1 MLTKDIN
8 NKAFNIPPTKLIN
21 KYSNQKGSFYSYYPM
36 NGLWSE
42 NIRELNYSDAIDDSL
57 QANPNK
63 PIALY
68 IHFPFCETQCL
79 FCHCFTII
87 SKNHK
92 DHDKIINYI
101 IKEIEL
107 LKNICKKKR
116 YLPNIKEVHFG
127 GGSPSNL
134 SKENFSRLFSAIRS
148 FSSSNNFE
156 ECALEIDPRYNVDKD
171 KLCFY
176 AEQGIN
182 RISFGIQD
190 FDEKIGKIVNRINS
204 AEAIKNLLSQE
215 ARKLFDSVN
224 FDLIYG
230 MPQQTLDSWLLTI
243 NKAIELDPDRLAVYV
258 WGFRPDLYPH
268 MKALVKYEHA
278 GPQLQMEMFVGA
290 VNRFIKNGYD
300 FIGIDHMAKSND
312 VLYKAKKNGTLDRN
326 AIGYTSGR
334 SRDVI
339 AVGPNSMS
347 TIGNYYFQNFHFM
360 EKYYLSIDSGHLPLV
375 RGFQAKKDDLIRRDI
390 IFSII
395 LNSTIIFE
403 KFQTDYGLNNF
414 WDYFANELKD
424 LKEMENDGLV
434 LIHKEKVEVTEIG
447 RFFQRHICKI
457 FDKYDREIG
466 YRYSREFEDGKAAF
480 DRNAQLKANK

>member
-1 MLTKDIN
+1 MN
-8 NKAFNIPPTKLIN
+8 NKAFNLPPSNLIN
-21 KYSNQKGSFYSYYPM
+21 KYAKQKGSFYAYYPM
-36 NGLWSE
+36 NGLWPE
-42 NIRELNYSDAIDDSL
+42 NIGEINYSEAIDNL
-57 QANPNK
+57 FKNNPNK
-63 PIALY
+63 SVALY

-87 SKNHK
+87 SKNTK

-116 YLPNIKEVHFG
+116 YQPNIKEVHFG

-156 ECALEIDPRYNVDKD
+156 ECALEIDPRYNVNKD
-171 KLCFY
+171 KLYFY

-190 FDEKIGKIVNRINS
+190 FDKEIGKIVNRINS
-204 AEAIKNLLSQE
+204 VEDIKNLLSQE
-215 ARKLFDSVN
+215 VRNLFDSVN

-230 MPQQTLDSWLLTI
+230 MPKQTLNSWLSTI
-243 NKAIELDPDRLAVYV
+243 DKAIGLDPDRLAVYV

-268 MKALVKYEHA
+268 MKALKKYEHA

-290 VNRFIKNGYD
+290 VNKFIHNGYD
-300 FIGIDHMAKSND
+300 FIGIDHMAKPND
-312 VLYKAKKNGTLDRN
+312 VLFKAKKQGTIDRN
-326 AIGYTSGR
+326 AIGYTPGR
-334 SRDVI
+334 AKDVI

-347 TIGNYYFQNFHFM
+347 TVSNYYFQNFHFM
-360 EKYYLSIDSGHLPLV
+360 KKYYSSIDSGRLPLV
-375 RGFQAKKDDLIRRDI
+375 RGFEAKHDDLLRRDI
-390 IFSII
+390 IFNII
-395 LNSTIIFE
+395 LHSTVVYSKIQ
-403 KFQTDYGLNNF
+403 KNYDLNNF
-414 WDYFANELKD
+414 WDYFSLELKN

-434 LIHKEKVEVTEIG
+434 IIHDDKLEVTPTG

-457 FDKYDREIG
+457 FDKYDRELG

-480 DRNAQLKANK
+480 NRNAQLKSSN